1 MAVSLTTS
9 GQRPGPNDDHNS
21 GAKLDRTDTKYQSV
35 LRTAVLVST
44 FGGLLFGFD
53 TGVINGALPFMATEG
68 QLDLNPMWQG
78 VVASSLIAGAA
89 VGALTAGR
97 LADRIGRRKTILI
110 LAVVFTVAA
119 ISCALAPDRYVM
131 AVARIALGLGVG
143 GASVTVPVYLAEI
156 SPASRRGRLVTRNE
170 LMIVTGQFLAFVS
183 NAVLAHYMGTSGHVW
198 RVMLAM
204 AVIPALA
211 LWIGMKVMPES
222 PRWYAMKG
230 RNAEALKVLESIREP
245 GTAQAELDEIIE
257 IVKRESE
264 EEKATWHDLV
274 ATPWIRRCLL
284 IGIGIAVIN
293 QITGVN
299 SVMYYGTQIIAK
311 SGVAMDTAI
320 VANTANGLISVIAM
334 LFGIWLLGYVGRR
347 RLVMAGLIGTTGTHI
362 AIGLV
367 ASGMAQSQFK
377 AFLVLGLTVTFLAFM
392 QGAVGPATWCLLAEV
407 FPSRVRGLAMGV
419 AVACMWITNF
429 IITLLFPWAV
439 SDDGVGIAA
448 TFFIFAGLGAAA
460 LVWGLK
466 FLPETKGKSLEQIE
480 WNFASGRIPH

>member
-1 MAVSLTTS
+1 MAASLDA
-9 GQRPGPNDDHNS
+9 PDHELRHS
-21 GAKLDRTDTKYQSV
+21 TRYQSA
-35 LRTAVLVST
+35 LRSAVLVST

-53 TGVINGALPFMATEG
+53 TGVINGALPFMSTPG

-89 VGALTAGR
+89 IGALAAGR

-119 ISCALAPDRYVM
+119 AACALAPDRYVM
-131 AVARIALGLGVG
+131 TAARIALGLGVG

-183 NAVLAHYMGTSGHVW
+183 NAVLASTMGGAGHTW
-198 RVMLAM
+198 RIMLAM
-204 AVIPALA
+204 AIIPAVA

-230 RNAEALKVLESIREP
+230 RDAEALAVLESIRPP
-245 GTAQAELDEIIE
+245 GAAQAELDEITE
-257 IVKRESE
+257 TVRREAE
-264 EEKATWHDLV
+264 EDKATWHDLTR
-274 ATPWIRRCLL
+274 TPWIRRCLL

-293 QITGVN
+293 QVTGVN
-299 SVMYYGTQIIAK
+299 SVMYYGTQIIER
-311 SGVAMDTAI
+311 SGVAMDQAI
-320 VANTANGLISVIAM
+320 VGNIANGVISVVAM
-334 LFGIWLLGYVGRR
+334 LVGIWLLGYVGRR
-347 RLVMAGLIGTTGTHI
+347 RLVLVGLVATTCAHI

-367 ASGMAQSQFK
+367 AKGLPDSTFK
-377 AFLVLGLTVTFLAFM
+377 AYLVLGLTVTFLAFM

-407 FPSRVRGLAMGV
+407 FPSRVRGLAMGA

-439 SDDGVGIAA
+439 SPGGVGIAT
-448 TFFIFAGLGAAA
+448 TFFIFAGLGVVAI
-460 LVWGLK
+460 VWGLK
-466 FLPETKGKSLEQIE
+466 YLPETKGKSLEQIE

>member
-1 MAVSLTTS
+1 
-9 GQRPGPNDDHNS
+9 
-21 GAKLDRTDTKYQSV
+21 
-35 LRTAVLVST
+35 LVST

-53 TGVINGALPFMATEG
+53 TGVINGALPFMSTPG
-68 QLDLNPMWQG
+68 QLDLNPLWQG

-89 VGALTAGR
+89 LGAFSGGR
-97 LADRIGRRKTILI
+97 LADRIGRRRTILI
-110 LAVVFTVAA
+110 LAVVFTIAA
-119 ISCALAPDRYVM
+119 AGCALAPDRYLM
-131 AVARIALGLGVG
+131 TAARIVLGLGVG

-156 SPASRRGRLVTRNE
+156 SPANRRGRLVTRNE

-183 NAVLAHYMGTSGHVW
+183 NAVLANLLGGSGSVW
-198 RVMLAM
+198 RLMLAM
-204 AVIPALA
+204 AILPALA

-230 RNAEALKVLESIREP
+230 RNAEALKVLESLRAP
-245 GTAQAELDEIIE
+245 GAAQAELDEIAE
-257 IVKRESE
+257 IVKREAKQD
-264 EEKATWHDLV
+264 KATWRELTS
-274 ATPWIRRCLL
+274 TPWIKRCLL

-311 SGVAMDTAI
+311 SGLAMDTAI
-320 VANTANGLISVIAM
+320 LANTANGLISVIAM
-334 LFGIWLLGYVGRR
+334 LVGIWLLGYIGRR
-347 RLVMAGLIGTTGTHI
+347 RLVLTGLAGTTCAHV

-367 ASGMAQSQFK
+367 ASGLPDSAFK
-377 AFLVLGLTVTFLAFM
+377 AYLVLALTVTFLAFI

-407 FPSRVRGLAMGV
+407 FPARVRGLAMGT

-439 SDDGVGIAA
+439 SPQGVGIAM
-448 TFFIFAGLGAAA
+448 TFFIFAGLGVLAIA
-460 LVWGLK
+460 WGLR

>member
-1 MAVSLTTS
+1 
-9 GQRPGPNDDHNS
+9 
-21 GAKLDRTDTKYQSV
+21 V

-53 TGVINGALPFMATEG
+53 TGVINGALPFMSTPG
-68 QLDLNPMWQG
+68 QLDLDPIWQG

-89 VGALTAGR
+89 VGALTGGR

-119 ISCALAPDRYVM
+119 AACALAPDRYIM
-131 AVARIALGLGVG
+131 TLARIALGLGVG

-156 SPASRRGRLVTRNE
+156 SPANRRGRLVTRNE

-183 NAVLAHYMGTSGHVW
+183 NAVLANTMGGSGHTW

-204 AVIPALA
+204 AIIPAVA
-211 LWIGMKVMPES
+211 LWIGMKLMPES

-230 RNAEALKVLESIREP
+230 RHDDALRVLESIREP
-245 GTAQAELDEIIE
+245 GAAAAELEEIAA
-257 IVKRESE
+257 VVRREAEQS
-264 EEKATWHDLV
+264 KATWHDLIG
-274 ATPWIRRCLL
+274 TPWIRRCLL
-284 IGIGIAVIN
+284 IGIGVAVIN

-299 SVMYYGTQIIAK
+299 SVMYYGTQIIER
-311 SGVAMDTAI
+311 SGIEMDQAI
-320 VANTANGLISVIAM
+320 VGNIANGVISVLAM
-334 LFGIWLLGYVGRR
+334 LVGIWLLGYVGRR
-347 RLVMAGLIGTTGTHI
+347 RLVLVGLAGTTCAHV

-367 ASGMAQSQFK
+367 AKTVPDSSFK
-377 AFLVLGLTVTFLAFM
+377 AYLVLALTVTFLAFM

-407 FPSRVRGLAMGV
+407 FPSRVRGLAMGA
-419 AVACMWITNF
+419 AVACMWVTNF

-439 SDDGVGIAA
+439 SPGGVGIAA
-448 TFFIFAGLGAAA
+448 TFFIFAGLGVAAII
-460 LVWGLK
+460 WGAK
-466 FLPETKGKSLEQIE
+466 YLPETKGKSLEQIE